1 MKRGMIPFVLTMTL
15 ACPWSGWSTAESM
28 PQEVTCSFED
38 GHSIRLQYFQEPYA
52 LRKAEAWT
60 PGNKPVALFLDTD
73 ISIGGA
79 VLRVGAYGLYI
90 LPDKKAWTLI
100 VNKSAK
106 GGREYDKTQDLARLQ
121 MESGDLG
128 HQVEV
133 PQLALAH
140 TAPAQCSLRI
150 YAGSTMAWGE
160 IKEAG
165 K

>member
-1 MKRGMIPFVLTMTL
+1 MKRGLIPFVLMMTL
-15 ACPWSGWSTAESM
+15 AFPWSGWSAPETAE
-28 PQEVTCSFED
+28 QEVNCSFED
-38 GHSIRLQYFQEPYA
+38 GHSIRLQYSPEPYA

-60 PGNKPVALFLDTD
+60 PGNKPVALFLDTG
-73 ISIGGA
+73 ISIGGV
-79 VLRVGAYGLYI
+79 VLPVGAYGLYI

-106 GGREYDKTQDLARLQ
+106 GGSDYDKTQDLARLQ

-128 HQVEV
+128 HQVAV

-140 TAPAQCSLRI
+140 TAPAQCSLRV